1 MKSTA
6 SQYPR
11 TAPTEVGKRG
21 DLAPLHSYIPSTH
34 PHLHPHD
41 IPRGRQVD
49 FDRKIRTYDVFRP
62 APPLEPSKKEWFT
75 PLCFVKKRKV
85 TPPVASG
92 LRAGRCSR
100 DGGPKTRVSG
110 TALRDDENNRRTER
124 QDEKMMKSN
133 VSRCSR
139 HAHAEVGECATV
151 SQLFHFFATIGR
163 EHKITPRM
171 NQARCVLIPPLRR
184 FGAVPHQKPQRF
196 RRFHAVSHARFC
208 TPGQHG
214 EYLTNP
220 ILRRRED
227 AYPDM
232 TRGSVDVWRQRQFQS
247 NPAFPHIFRRI
258 ARGHTYNPYSHAHS
272 VHKAQVRDNQKI
284 DSRCPDAV
292 TSPAQHPVIVRCG

>member
-92 LRAGRCSR
+92 LRAGR
-100 DGGPKTRVSG
+100 VLIAASG
-110 TALRDDENNRRTER
+110 LRAG
-124 QDEKMMKSN
+124 
-133 VSRCSR
+133 RCSR
-139 HAHAEVGECATV
+139 EGRAAL
-151 SQLFHFFATIGR
+151 LFVTT
-163 EHKITPRM
+163 KIS
-171 NQARCVLIPPLRR
+171 
-184 FGAVPHQKPQRF
+184 GAQKGK
-196 RRFHAVSHARFC
+196 
-208 TPGQHG
+208 T
-214 EYLTNP
+214 
-220 ILRRRED
+220 
-227 AYPDM
+227 
-232 TRGSVDVWRQRQFQS
+232 
-247 NPAFPHIFRRI
+247 
-258 ARGHTYNPYSHAHS
+258 
-272 VHKAQVRDNQKI
+272 KK
-284 DSRCPDAV
+284 
-292 TSPAQHPVIVRCG
+292 